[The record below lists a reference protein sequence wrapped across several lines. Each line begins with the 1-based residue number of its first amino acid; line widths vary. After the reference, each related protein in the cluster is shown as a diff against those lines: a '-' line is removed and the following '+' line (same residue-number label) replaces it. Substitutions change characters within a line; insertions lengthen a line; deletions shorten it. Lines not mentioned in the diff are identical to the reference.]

1 MTILQILNVAK
12 FNGLHFRYNYIS
24 RFEKTS
30 SHRRI
35 NIPMSEGTN
44 LEGPIDQ
51 RILIIQLVAVHQCG
65 SYSLLVRE
73 LTLI

>member
-1 MTILQILNVAK
+1 M
-12 FNGLHFRYNYIS
+12 
-24 RFEKTS
+24 FEKTS

-51 RILIIQLVAVHQCG
+51 RIFIIQLVAVHQCG

-73 LTLI
+73 PTLI